1 MATEETV
8 NSSQRDNQRNDMA
21 LEKTSVF
28 CVFGADLLEKSPE
41 SAALATRFA
50 VELHDWSTS

>member
-28 CVFGADLLEKSPE
+28 WVFGADLLEKSA